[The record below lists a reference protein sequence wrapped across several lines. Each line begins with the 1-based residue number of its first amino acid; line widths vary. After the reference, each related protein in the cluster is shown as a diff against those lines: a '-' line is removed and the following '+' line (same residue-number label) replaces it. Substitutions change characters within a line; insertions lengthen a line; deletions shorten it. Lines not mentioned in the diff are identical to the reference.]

1 MQDFQFDTC
10 GCSVHLLLV
19 SPFPPSQHRSSL
31 LSQIIRI
38 GESFSKMVAD
48 CLFCFHKPSRFYRL
62 NIISHPSHPTA
73 ADVNEKSFQMPL
85 CAGQET
91 SDDWRGG
98 GRTATEVLPLV
109 QTPTAAFSCFSIQP
123 CRVTLR
129 CTIACLW
136 TTQVSNVYL
145 TDIHNICSSTNM
157 FAKLIGF
164 IFHEQI
170 HCHETQNEDCR
181 GSK

>member
-129 CTIACLW
+129 CTIACYGLHKFQMYISLIYI
-136 TTQVSNVYL
+136 TFAVVQ
-145 TDIHNICSSTNM
+145 ICLLN
-157 FAKLIGF
+157 
-164 IFHEQI
+164 
-170 HCHETQNEDCR
+170 
-181 GSK
+181 